1 MKRTRR
7 WSEDDARD
15 DNTDMLAILRLERQ
29 NGAMG
34 YRVRYISVDSSVLER
49 EIGWLM
55 EDDVPEAALGA
66 LLEAEP
72 MNQEF
77 SAESGHF

>member
-7 WSEDDARD
+7 WSEDDACD

-29 NGAMG
+29 NGVMG
-34 YRVRYISVDSSVLER
+34 YRVRYNSVDWSVLER
-49 EIGWLM
+49 EMGWLV
-55 EDDVPEAALGA
+55 EADVPEAALGA
-66 LLEAEP
+66 LREAEP